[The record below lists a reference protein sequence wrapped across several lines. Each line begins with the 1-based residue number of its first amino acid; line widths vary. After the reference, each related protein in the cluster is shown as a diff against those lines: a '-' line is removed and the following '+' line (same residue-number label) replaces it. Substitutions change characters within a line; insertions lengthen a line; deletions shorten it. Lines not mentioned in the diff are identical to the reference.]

1 MNAVTRRLSPAE
13 GVCRMALL
21 EPQRIDI
28 AHPTVAGAR
37 IVGYVIE
44 PDELYGENEGLEL
57 LASLERVARVNWT
70 RLRARLLTLTEG

>member
-1 MNAVTRRLSPAE
+1 MPALTRRLSPAE

-21 EPQRIDI
+21 EPQRIEI

-44 PDELYGENEGLEL
+44 PDELYAENEGLEL

>member
-1 MNAVTRRLSPAE
+1 MIATTRRLSPAE

-28 AHPTVAGAR
+28 AHPTLAGAR

-44 PDELYGENEGLEL
+44 PDELYTENEGLDL
-57 LASLERVARVNWT
+57 LGSLERVARVNWT
-70 RLRARLLTLTEG
+70 RLRARLLTLGEP